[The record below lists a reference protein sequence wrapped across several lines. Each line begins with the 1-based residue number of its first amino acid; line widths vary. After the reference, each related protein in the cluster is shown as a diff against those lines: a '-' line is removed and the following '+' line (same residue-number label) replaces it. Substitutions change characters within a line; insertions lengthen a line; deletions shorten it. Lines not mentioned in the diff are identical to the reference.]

1 MLSQLSYS
9 PSVLVRDTLKCVREV
24 GLARLEL
31 ATSALSGL
39 RSNHLSY
46 RPSNALANP
55 FAEGLASQ
63 AVSNGHGFSKTAH
76 RSLKTESENSREWS
90 GLTELVHALD
100 CENDAP

>member
-1 MLSQLSYS
+1 MIVRYVECWGGADRDRTDDPRLAKPVLFQLSYS
-9 PSVLVRDTLKCVREV
+9 PSVLVRDAFDCVREV

-55 FAEGLASQ
+55 FAEGSPARQYLTVTDFQ
-63 AVSNGHGFSKTAH
+63 
-76 RSLKTESENSREWS
+76 RPRI
-90 GLTELVHALD
+90 GL
-100 CENDAP
+100 